1 MGERIEG
8 QPPELVG
15 RVVALTERRPAVSHL
30 MRHQGEEEHRKGEQ
44 QVTEQ
49 EAILGEK
56 RA

>member
-1 MGERIEG
+1 
-8 QPPELVG
+8 
-15 RVVALTERRPAVSHL
+15 
-30 MRHQGEEEHRKGEQ
+30 MRHEGEEEHRKGEQ